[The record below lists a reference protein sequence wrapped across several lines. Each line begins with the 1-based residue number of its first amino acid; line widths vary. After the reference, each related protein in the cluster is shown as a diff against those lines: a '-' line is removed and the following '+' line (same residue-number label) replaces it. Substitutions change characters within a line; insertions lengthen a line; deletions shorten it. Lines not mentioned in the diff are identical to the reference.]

1 MSTTHETRETLA
13 TRRALRT
20 ATLEGQRAQAR
31 RELEAFRESV
41 RTLKRDRAALLVR
54 VRAQCKTARERAR
67 AAAKARRAAA
77 LRALRTELREFRQA
91 ERNRCQ
97 GRKVKVRLDFGRRIG
112 AKMAAAEQARRD
124 QASVRRVDSHRRK
137 AEAKA
142 EAHEQRRESDDEVRQ
157 NLDADLV
164 PIFDQMRSKVQA
176 RPGMS
181 RTDAFTHWIAENESE
196 VWPIREHIAQVQL
209 GELMRAQRK
218 ADQAHARELGA
229 QRQAERAERKAAKPR
244 ERAAAK
250 AAKAKARAEVRAA
263 ELAEKAAA
271 KAAQA
276 AQAAAGRAARKA
288 AAVASKARG
297 RTRAGLPA
305 ELPAVPLPRSA
316 DRLLVALA
324 QGQNAGKVSG
334 AIQPNELD
342 LARELIRRGEL
353 VALLKDRTKD
363 ARGAFYWRAEVT
375 NKGRASVGFAPHAAR
390 GQGETPKA
398 ATARRA
404 VAKARRARA
413 RVEAAELERAR
424 KKEGKRRE
432 AAAAT
437 TAAHLAAVARER
449 ATELRDLA
457 KQEAA
462 ELREEEKHQAKLAGR
477 ARKPLSRKEAAAK
490 DARVRI
496 ITASM
501 KLADA
506 IRAGDEVSAIHW
518 RKVWADARA
527 RVVELLG
534 DQAAADFLRD
544 TLITASDREED
555 ARAARHQAAAKTTV
569 TDEAKKY
576 AAAALR
582 KDNLRAALSIAKA
595 QRRIE
600 RRRGKQKAAEEAERI
615 ATAGMTPAEAS
626 DWSYAQSK
634 ARTMARFTPETRAR
648 VEAWEAKRKTE
659 LADEK
664 RQAAEEAAELER
676 QAELGRLSRETA
688 EHYAAE
694 DRDRAEQ
701 EATLRAARE
710 ATLQAAPAVTDEAKK
725 YAAAVKRA
733 AALIRA
739 RATGA
744 TSRDAMQNA
753 VAKAE
758 SLARWV
764 EPDEREAA
772 WALRPQAVAADEAA
786 RVLRVANL
794 EAEAARLR
802 AAKRE
807 EWAGLGGYERELRL
821 TEDARRRQ
829 AEQTTA
835 DQTFEKTAEREY
847 QAEQQRAELVRAER
861 AERLAADR
869 ATQEEAYRLGRLAAD
884 AREAARL
891 AEREAAHAAM
901 FPGVKVRSRSAE
913 LAALRRRPL
922 SATEPRDPMREESAM
937 ARMRTEDD
945 PRTPETR
952 AKVAQIAADLRA
964 ELGRIKAEALARD
977 VPF

>member
-229 QRQAERAERKAAKPR
+229 QRQAERAERKAAGPR
-244 ERAAAK
+244 DRAAAK

-263 ELAEKAAA
+263 ELAEKAAG

-276 AQAAAGRAARKA
+276 AQVAAGRAARKA

-413 RVEAAELERAR
+413 KLSEGARARVEAAELERAR

-477 ARKPLSRKEAAAK
+477 AGKPLSRKEAAAK

-544 TLITASDREED
+544 TLITASEREED
-555 ARAARHQAAAKTTV
+555 ARAARHQAAAKITV

-664 RQAAEEAAELER
+664 RQAAERLAAEEAAELER

-821 TEDARRRQ
+821 TEDARRREAGDTVRAAIARGAIEPGSYA
-829 AEQTTA
+829 AEA
-835 DQTFEKTAEREY
+835 Y
-847 QAEQQRAELVRAER
+847 RAELARGP
-861 AERLAADR
+861 ADPR
-869 ATQEEAYRLGRLAAD
+869 EEA
-884 AREAARL
+884 
-891 AEREAAHAAM
+891 AM
-901 FPGVKVRSRSAE
+901 G
-913 LAALRRRPL
+913 
-922 SATEPRDPMREESAM
+922 
-937 ARMRTEDD
+937 RMRTEDD
-945 PRTPETR
+945 PRSPAMR
-952 AKVAQIAADLRA
+952 AKATQIAADLRA
-964 ELGRIKAEALARD
+964 ELQRIKAEAKAAALARD